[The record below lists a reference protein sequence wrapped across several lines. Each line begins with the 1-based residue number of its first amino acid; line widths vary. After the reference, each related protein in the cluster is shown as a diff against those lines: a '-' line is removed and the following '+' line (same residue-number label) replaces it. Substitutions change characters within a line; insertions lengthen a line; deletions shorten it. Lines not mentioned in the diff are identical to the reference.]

1 IDEEQIGFDWTDGLT
16 SWTTPMLEQGTYNLG
31 VQVGYYDGGYICE
44 TDTVFVE
51 VNITNDYTCP
61 PVENLTAT
69 INSDNTVTLNWDNP
83 VPPSTCSG
91 DLYFEF
97 YLGTV
102 YLGDDDTDDLT
113 TFTTHVLPNGTHT
126 LSVIVNY
133 YNSSGD
139 YICGA
144 EASTTVTITGS
155 FDCPPINDLSAT
167 VNPNNTVTLNWT
179 NPLPADYPAGC
190 NGNLS
195 FEFYDGTDYMGDDDT
210 DDLTTF
216 TTPVLSAGNHTLTVV
231 MYYLDDSYT
240 GICVVETSVS
250 VTIENETTCP
260 AITNL
265 TATVNADNTV
275 ILNWD
280 NPDPS
285 TWPSTD
291 IDYWFYIDEE
301 QIGFDW
307 TDGLTSWTIPM
318 LEQGTYNLGV
328 QVGYY
333 ESYDW
338 ICKTDIVFVE
348 VNIANSVT
356 CPSVENLSAIVNS
369 DNTVTLTWDNP
380 VPPST
385 CSGNLYFEFYLGTV
399 YLGDDGTDDL
409 TTWTT
414 DVLPNG
420 TQNLSVIVYYFNS
433 NDDYICGAEASTTV
447 TISGSF
453 ECSPVENLTAT
464 INSDNSVTLNWTNPE
479 LPSTC
484 SGNRDFAF
492 YLGTVCLGSSGTD
505 DLTTLTTDI
514 LPNGTHTLSVIVYYC
529 DDICDAEASTTVTIT
544 GSFDCHPVE
553 NLTATVNPD
562 NTVSL
567 SWINPL
573 STDYPAGCNGDI
585 YFVFYDGT
593 DYIGDDDTDD
603 LTSWTTPILTDGNHT
618 LTVVIYYYDD
628 SYNIICF
635 AEASVIVTTDIEEIR
650 SALFSAEIYPNPAND
665 ILNIVSDSEI
675 ISYELYDAIGRLMLN
690 DSNVSNTESL
700 VNVSSLKHGI
710 YMLRLNTVNGSGMFK
725 IIKN

>member
-1 IDEEQIGFDWTDGLT
+1 MRKIFTKLA
-16 SWTTPMLEQGTYNLG
+16 LALLVLVAYAN
-31 VQVGYYDGGYICE
+31 
-44 TDTVFVE
+44 
-51 VNITNDYTCP
+51 
-61 PVENLTAT
+61 
-69 INSDNTVTLNWDNP
+69 VTL
-83 VPPSTCSG
+83 
-91 DLYFEF
+91 
-97 YLGTV
+97 
-102 YLGDDDTDDLT
+102 
-113 TFTTHVLPNGTHT
+113 
-126 LSVIVNY
+126 
-133 YNSSGD
+133 
-139 YICGA
+139 A
-144 EASTTVTITGS
+144 Q
-155 FDCPPINDLSAT
+155 
-167 VNPNNTVTLNWT
+167 
-179 NPLPADYPAGC
+179 
-190 NGNLS
+190 
-195 FEFYDGTDYMGDDDT
+195 
-210 DDLTTF
+210 
-216 TTPVLSAGNHTLTVV
+216 
-231 MYYLDDSYT
+231 
-240 GICVVETSVS
+240 
-250 VTIENETTCP
+250 TCP